1 MNQIKAET
9 IVARLL
15 TFAAGLRYGSVTVTV
30 KKHEGRVVA
39 VSYSTTENMQEKGIK
54 KEKDE

>member
-9 IVARLL
+9 IVTRLL

-39 VSYSTTENMQEKGIK
+39 VSYSTTEHTQEQGLK
-54 KEKDE
+54 KDKDE